1 MKPRARSV
9 YFSKFILNSLS
20 LFRSPNGAAETSS
33 QGVWLRHQRPRAG
46 TAARNVGSG
55 CVYRKRPARNSGGE
69 RDETALTSVKGTS
82 HDLEHEPS

>member
-33 QGVWLRHQRPRAG
+33 QGVWLRHRRPRAG
-46 TAARNVGSG
+46 TAARKCRQWLRPPEGASEEFWAVPTMHG
-55 CVYRKRPARNSGGE
+55 RKRN
-69 RDETALTSVKGTS
+69 V
-82 HDLEHEPS
+82 HDRGAQ